1 MSGLMSDS
9 QDDRL
14 RDIEQRI
21 ERIEA
26 YLAAEEDFE
35 APQPVA
41 NVPPS
46 ESGRWTIETR
56 ITMIGGASHWQPFA
70 VVESADAAAAL
81 LAADVERRAVPVP
94 VEGVN

>member
-1 MSGLMSDS
+1 MTDP

-21 ERIEA
+21 DRIET
-26 YLAAEEDFE
+26 YLAAEEGFAKPKPSE
-35 APQPVA
+35 SR
-41 NVPPS
+41 VPPS